1 MKDILQNSNGKYTIS
16 EKDLFLFV
24 KTEIIID
31 VIDTYL
37 FLMFSR
43 RLIIEGERDN

>member
-1 MKDILQNSNGKYTIS
+1 MEDILQNSNGKYTIS

-37 FLMFSR
+37 FSDVFEEAYYR
-43 RLIIEGERDN
+43 RRKR

>member
-1 MKDILQNSNGKYTIS
+1 MEDILQNSNGKYTIS

-31 VIDTYL
+31 VIDIY

-43 RLIIEGERDN
+43 RLIIEAERDN